1 MKSLPYHD
9 YGTWL
14 SERLP
19 YKVQRLP
26 IDAGLSCPN
35 RRGRAT
41 NNGCIY
47 CNNKAFSPR
56 YSNPDISIS
65 QQITQGKKFFE
76 HKRQNCKYL
85 AYFQSYTN
93 TYAPNDKLKLMY
105 EEALADK
112 DIVGLVIATRP
123 DCINENLLDYWQ
135 ELKERTFLI
144 IEYGIESTNDKTLKV
159 INRGHDFECTKKAI
173 EQTTSRDIIT
183 GGHVILGLPGEDET
197 DILNQASIVS
207 SLPLQVLKIH
217 HLQIIKDTKIEEMY
231 NKGEISTFDM
241 ESYVRLLSSYLQ
253 RIREDIAIDRLVS
266 QSPKDMLIAPNWH
279 IKPFEFNQKLRKYM
293 EENGMRQ
300 GQYSMP

>member
-26 IDAGLSCPN
+26 IDAGFTCPH
-35 RRGRAT
+35 RTGRTT

-56 YSNPDISIS
+56 YSSPGISIS
-65 QQITQGKKFFE
+65 QQIKDGKHFFE

-93 TYAPNDKLKLMY
+93 TYAPNDKLKQMY

-123 DCINENLLDYWQ
+123 DCINEKLLDYWQ

-144 IEYGIESTNDKTLKV
+144 IEYGIESTNDKTLKT
-159 INRGHDFECTKKAI
+159 INRGHNFECTKKAL
-173 EQTTSRDIIT
+173 EETSSRGIIT
-183 GGHVILGLPGEDET
+183 GGHVILGLPGEDEAEV
-197 DILNQASIVS
+197 LNQASIIS

-217 HLQIIKDTKIEEMY
+217 HLQVIKDTKMEEMY
-231 NKGEISTFDM
+231 NRGEISTLDM
-241 ESYVRLLSSYLQ
+241 ESYIRLLSSYLQ
-253 RIREDIAIDRLVS
+253 RVRKDIAIDRLVS
-266 QSPKDMLIAPNWH
+266 QSPKGMLIAPNWH
-279 IKPFEFNQKLRKYM
+279 VKPFEFNQILCKYM
-293 EENGMRQ
+293 KENGMEQ
-300 GQYSMP
+300 GQYPMP

>member
-14 SERLP
+14 SKRLP

-26 IDAGLSCPN
+26 IDAGFTCPH
-35 RRGRAT
+35 RTGRAT

-85 AYFQSYTN
+85 AYFQSYTS
-93 TYAPNDKLKLMY
+93 TYAPNYKLMQMY
-105 EEALADK
+105 EEVLTDK

-123 DCINENLLDYWQ
+123 DCINEKLLDYWQ

-144 IEYGIESTNDKTLKV
+144 IEYGIESTNDKTLKT
-159 INRGHDFECTKKAI
+159 INRGHDFECTKKAL
-173 EQTTSRDIIT
+173 EETSSRGILT
-183 GGHVILGLPGEDET
+183 GGHVILGLPGEDEAEV
-197 DILNQASIVS
+197 LNQASIIS

-217 HLQIIKDTKIEEMY
+217 HLQVIKDTKIEEMY
-231 NKGEISTFDM
+231 NRGEITTFDM

-253 RIREDIAIDRLVS
+253 RIRKDIAIDRLVS
-266 QSPKDMLIAPNWH
+266 QSPKGMLISPNWH
-279 IKPFEFNQKLRKYM
+279 VKPFEFNQILCKYM
-293 EENGMRQ
+293 AENGMEQ

>member
-26 IDAGLSCPN
+26 IDAGFTCPH
-35 RRGRAT
+35 RTGRT
-41 NNGCIY
+41 KNNGCIY

-56 YSNPDISIS
+56 YSNPGISIS
-65 QQITQGKKFFE
+65 QQIKDGKQFFE

-93 TYAPNDKLKLMY
+93 TYAPNDKLKQMY
-105 EEALADK
+105 EEALTDK

-123 DCINENLLDYWQ
+123 DCINEKLLDYWQ

-144 IEYGIESTNDKTLKV
+144 IEYGIESTNDKTLKT
-159 INRGHDFECTKKAI
+159 INRGHNFECTKKAL
-173 EQTTSRDIIT
+173 EETSSRGIIT
-183 GGHVILGLPGEDET
+183 GGHVILGLPGEDEAEV
-197 DILNQASIVS
+197 LNQASIIS

-217 HLQIIKDTKIEEMY
+217 HLQVIKDTKMEEMY
-231 NKGEISTFDM
+231 NRGEISTLDM

-253 RIREDIAIDRLVS
+253 RIRKDIAIDRLVS
-266 QSPKDMLIAPNWH
+266 QSPKGMQIAPNWH
-279 IKPFEFNQKLRKYM
+279 VKPFEFNQILCKYM
-293 EENGMRQ
+293 KENGMEQ
-300 GQYSMP
+300 GQYSQP